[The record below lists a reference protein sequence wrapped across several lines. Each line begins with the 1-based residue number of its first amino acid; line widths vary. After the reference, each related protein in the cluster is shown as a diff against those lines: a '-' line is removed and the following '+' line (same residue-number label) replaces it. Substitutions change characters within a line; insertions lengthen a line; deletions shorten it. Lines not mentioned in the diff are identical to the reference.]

1 MRALLRLV
9 PLLIAI
15 RLAAAQN
22 GTLIEDPPPQLGS
35 YAGPDLLARLS
46 GSSIAAE
53 LLQFAFTPECN
64 VDVYR
69 LTYHTTGGRGEATT
83 ASGALMVPTG
93 TGEVCRGARPVVL
106 YAHGTAELRSFDIA
120 NLDDAGNVEGLLIA
134 TVFASQGYIV
144 VAPNY
149 AGYAGSTLGHHPYLV
164 ADQQSRDMIDA
175 LSGARSA
182 LPVASAPDV
191 TDGGRL
197 FITGYSQGGHVAMA
211 THRALEAE
219 GAAVA
224 ASAPMSGPYALAAF
238 GDAIFLGNVSR
249 RAPVSVTLLIS
260 AYQHVYGDIY
270 ADPTEVFEAQ
280 YAPGIETLLPATVAV
295 DELVAQGRLPRD
307 ALFSDVPPDPVFAP
321 ITPPVRPE
329 VLAPVFA
336 RGFGPDHLIR
346 NDYRLAYLRDSQAAP
361 DGGSP
366 TAATGLPASIPGNAL
381 RRALLRNDLRN
392 WTPVAPVLLCGGR
405 LDPDVFYLNTR
416 LMQDYW
422 AATAPSARVTVIDL
436 DSPAPV
442 GDPFAVLK
450 ENFALAKLL
459 VAANAVAE
467 GATDGGRAAVLDA
480 YHAGLVPPFC
490 LSVTKSFFD
499 RR

>member
-35 YAGPDLLARLS
+35 HTGRALLERLS

-53 LLQFAFTPECN
+53 LLQFVFTPDCD

-69 LTYHTTGGRGEATT
+69 LSYHTTGGRGEATT
-83 ASGALMVPTG
+83 ASGALMVPIG
-93 TGEVCRGARPVVL
+93 AGEVCRGARPIVL

-120 NLDDAGNVEGLLIA
+120 DLDDAGNVEGLLIA
-134 TVFASQGYIV
+134 AVLAAQGYIV

-149 AGYAGSTLGHHPYLV
+149 AGYSGSTLGYHPYLV

-175 LSGARSA
+175 LSAARSA
-182 LPVASAPDV
+182 LPVASSPQVSDS
-191 TDGGRL
+191 GRL
-197 FITGYSQGGHVAMA
+197 FITGYSQGGYVAMA
-211 THRALEAE
+211 THRALEAQ
-219 GAAVA
+219 GVAVT
-224 ASAPMSGPYALAAF
+224 ASAPMSGPYALATF

-270 ADPTEVFEAQ
+270 ADPTEVFEAR
-280 YAPGIETLLPATVAV
+280 YAPGIETLLPAAV
-295 DELVAQGRLPRD
+295 PVGELVSQGRLPRD
-307 ALFSDVPPDPVFAP
+307 ALFSEVPPDPAFAP
-321 ITPPVRPE
+321 ITPPVTPE
-329 VLAPVFA
+329 ALAPVFA

-346 NDYRLAYLRDSQAAP
+346 NDYRLAYLRDTQAAP
-361 DGGSP
+361 EDVP
-366 TAATGLPASIPGNAL
+366 AAASGLPASIPGNAL

-392 WTPVAPVLLCGGR
+392 WRPAAPVLLCGGSS
-405 LDPDVFYLNTR
+405 DPDVFFLNTR

-422 AATAPSARVTVIDL
+422 ATSSPSTPVTVIDL
-436 DSPAPV
+436 DSPASV
-442 GDPFAVLK
+442 DDPLAGLK
-450 ENFALAKLL
+450 EYFAIAKGL
-459 VAANAVAE
+459 VAANAVEA

-490 LSVTKSFFD
+490 LGLTKSFFD
-499 RR
+499 GR